1 MADKI
6 HCIRKTLRLM
16 PQEAEMLAKKAGES
30 GMCEADYL
38 RLLISQ
44 KPNDYPEVRKLLKEL
59 INEVNRIGI
68 NINQIVFNNN
78 AGLYSKED
86 KTQLVAYMRK
96 LNKKVNEAV
105 VQIGISKILNMKD
118 CGGHFHGKHL
128 KRALDYVMNP
138 DKTQDGRLVGAINCQ
153 VDTAFE
159 QMKETKRNFGK
170 IDKRQGYHIIL
181 SFKENEVNP
190 DTAFEI
196 TQKFVEEY
204 LGKSYEAVFVVHDN
218 TAHVHSHIVF
228 NSVSFVDGKKY
239 RYEKGDWA
247 KYIQPITNR
256 LCQEYGLSIIDVDD
270 EKKERQHESYKEWS
284 EYREG
289 NFVWSDMIKRDLD
302 ACILQAKD
310 YEEFLELLSE
320 KGYQIKQG
328 KHLAI
333 KPQGMTR
340 FRRCKSLG
348 DMYCEE
354 ALRDR
359 IVKED
364 IAFYKSKQDIP
375 KVSIVKCRVKRYR
388 RAGLSGLQKKH
399 YAKLYRVGKLKKR
412 PYSQVW
418 KYREDI
424 RKMHKLQEQYL
435 FLARHNIHSAE
446 ELVGTIAS
454 LTDKKKETSA
464 EKSRIYKAR
473 ERSRELFTAADEM
486 ENLKPAEQSY
496 RLGDTFFEDEHRK
509 WVALEQ
515 ELQAQGYSLEEV
527 QALRRHYKEEYS
539 EVCAKEKVVFRELNT
554 GKAIL
559 NSMIPDS
566 ISDGRKTEYNRE
578 IIRDRKE
585 QPVR

>member
-1 MADKI
+1 MAENREITLFSEPEELIAWAEVYDKQI
-6 HCIRKTLRLM
+6 NPSIEDAALLLNYMEGHDYAIGM
-16 PQEAEMLAKKAGES
+16 DAEGKMYRQDMAEENGEIEPFPIDDVIDKVCEWNYDLILHAEAKKDDPKDFQEY
-30 GMCEADYL
+30 CEFQKKYDSLKADERVL
-38 RLLISQ
+38 DRL
-44 KPNDYPEVRKLLKEL
+44 
-59 INEVNRIGI
+59 
-68 NINQIVFNNN
+68 F
-78 AGLYSKED
+78 D
-86 KTQLVAYMRK
+86 KTSHAKEIDAVATALV
-96 LNKKVNEAV
+96 EAF
-105 VQIGISKILNMKD
+105 ISNL
-118 CGGHFHGKHL
+118 
-128 KRALDYVMNP
+128 
-138 DKTQDGRLVGAINCQ
+138 
-153 VDTAFE
+153 
-159 QMKETKRNFGK
+159 
-170 IDKRQGYHIIL
+170 
-181 SFKENEVNP
+181 
-190 DTAFEI
+190 
-196 TQKFVEEY
+196 
-204 LGKSYEAVFVVHDN
+204 
-218 TAHVHSHIVF
+218 
-228 NSVSFVDGKKY
+228 
-239 RYEKGDWA
+239 
-247 KYIQPITNR
+247 
-256 LCQEYGLSIIDVDD
+256 
-270 EKKERQHESYKEWS
+270 
-284 EYREG
+284 EG
-289 NFVWSDMIKRDLD
+289 
-302 ACILQAKD
+302 KD

-354 ALRDR
+354 AIRDR

-473 ERSRELFTAADEM
+473 ERSMELFTAADEM

-496 RLGDTFFEDEHRK
+496 RLGDIFFEDEHRK

-539 EVCAKEKVVFRELNT
+539 EVCAREKVVCRELNT